1 MLINI
6 FFHYL
11 DNLPKELILIIGEY
25 IPNSAKIPLNKELY
39 MRYHDLFKE
48 GMPRLQLEN
57 YIRTTIRQ
65 DHDFV
70 FYKILQENYQ
80 KWFNMK
86 KYLYKTIIFANYVVF
101 LDTYCSEYKSTKCKT
116 VIKQL
121 IEKLGLCK
129 NQHKKNIIRNI
140 IWNH

>member
-1 MLINI
+1 MTI
-6 FFHYL
+6 FFYYL

-25 IPNSAKIPLNKELY
+25 LSNSTKIPLNKYFY
-39 MRYHDLFKE
+39 MRYHGLFKE
-48 GMPRLQLEN
+48 SIPRLQLEN

-65 DHDFV
+65 DHEFV
-70 FYKILQENYQ
+70 FNQILQENYQ

-101 LDTYCSEYKSTKCKT
+101 LETYCAENKSTKCKT
-116 VIKQL
+116 VITKL

-140 IWNH
+140 IWNP